1 MLDTRGPLGHAW
13 GMTSLAREERLRLA
27 SLLRKVGPG
36 APTLCEGWK
45 TRDLAVHLVM
55 RDRDLPALVG
65 EHLKLFAKRHERV
78 DELLR
83 DTPWIELVGKIA
95 QGPTAWNPSSW
106 GVGVDSLMNTAEF
119 LIHHEDVRRAQPS
132 WRVRELGTQVQKDML
147 PLVRALALSYA
158 IRQGLHLVLQPRG
171 FDPFRAGRTNKTT
184 ITVTGMPVELLLYL
198 FGRESHAV
206 VDVRE
211 SAPVSDDED
220 AEVVGGT
227 PDEVAAAESD
237 SVAGEWPAAVR
248 SEKKKRGPIVE
259 RPEGSEI

>member
-1 MLDTRGPLGHAW
+1 
-13 GMTSLAREERLRLA
+13 MTSLAREERLRLA
-27 SLLRKVGPG
+27 SLLRKVGPD

-45 TRDLAVHLVM
+45 TRDLAIHLVM

-83 DTPWIELVGKIA
+83 ETPWIELVGKLA

-106 GVGVDSLMNTAEF
+106 GAGVDSLMNTAEF
-119 LIHHEDVRRAQPS
+119 LIHHEDVRRAQPG
-132 WRVRELGTQVQKDML
+132 WRARELGTQVQKDML
-147 PLVRALALSYA
+147 ALTRPLALPYA
-158 IRQGLHLVLQPRG
+158 LRKGIHLVLKPRG
-171 FDPFRAGRTNKTT
+171 FDDIRAGRTNKTT
-184 ITVTGMPVELLLYL
+184 VTVSGLPVELLLYL
-198 FGRESHAV
+198 FGRENHAV

-211 SAPVSDDED
+211 SAPVSGDED

-237 SVAGEWPAAVR
+237 ATTGEWPSSVR
-248 SEKKKRGPIVE
+248 IEKKKRGPIVE
-259 RPEGSEI
+259 KPEGSEI

>member
-1 MLDTRGPLGHAW
+1 
-13 GMTSLAREERLRLA
+13 MTSLAREERLRLA

-45 TRDLAVHLVM
+45 TRDLAIHLVM

-83 DTPWIELVGKIA
+83 ETPWIELVGKLA

-119 LIHHEDVRRAQPS
+119 LIHHEDVRRAQPG
-132 WRVRELGTQVQKDML
+132 WRARELGTQVQKDML
-147 PLVRALALSYA
+147 GLVRALALPYA
-158 IRQGLHLVLQPRG
+158 IRKGVHLVLQPRG
-171 FDPFRAGRTNKTT
+171 FDEIRAGRTNKTT
-184 ITVTGMPVELLLYL
+184 LTVSGLPVELLLYL
-198 FGRESHAV
+198 FGREKNAV

-211 SAPVSDDED
+211 SAPLSADED

-237 SVAGEWPAAVR
+237 AAEGEWPSSVR
-248 SEKKKRGPIVE
+248 VEKKKRGPVVE
-259 RPEGSEI
+259 KPEGSEI

>member
-36 APTLCEGWK
+36 APTLCEGWD

-119 LIHHEDVRRAQPS
+119 LIHHEDVRRAQPG
-132 WRVRELGTQVQKDML
+132 WRARELGTQVQKDML

-158 IRQGLHLVLQPRG
+158 IRQGLHVVLQPRG

-184 ITVTGMPVELLLYL
+184 VTVTGMPIELLLYL

-237 SVAGEWPAAVR
+237 SVAGEWPAAVQHQ
-248 SEKKKRGPIVE
+248 KKKRGPIVE